1 MLLCKACMLGGFFFF
16 LNNKSNLSYYYNH
29 MMKFEKH
36 YNTVIGTSIVIDRLF
51 QSIPKSC
58 IIKKKKNVDI

>member
-1 MLLCKACMLGGFFFF
+1 
-16 LNNKSNLSYYYNH
+16 

-58 IIKKKKNVDI
+58 IIKKKKKMLIFNIN